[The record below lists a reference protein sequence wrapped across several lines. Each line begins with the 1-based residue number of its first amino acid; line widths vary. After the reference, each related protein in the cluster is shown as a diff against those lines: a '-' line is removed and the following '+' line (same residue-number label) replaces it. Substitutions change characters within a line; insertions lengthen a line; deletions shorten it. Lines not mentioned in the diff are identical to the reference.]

1 MDGTASEPLLGLDFL
16 SHGTVLM
23 DDLDISRRFYE
34 EFLGLETVKTSKIS
48 LAIRLNSDTSVACVA
63 LSKLVRKPGREY
75 LRYYNI
81 GLTVGDEGDVA
92 GARDL
97 ALEYK
102 GAYEMRNIG
111 DLEEEDG
118 RVSFLIEDRDGNFW
132 QIMNDQ
138 PTH

>member
-1 MDGTASEPLLGLDFL
+1 MNGTTSEPLLELDFL

-23 DDLDISRRFYE
+23 ADLDASRRFYE
-34 EFLGLETVKTSKIS
+34 EFLGLEVVKTSTIS

-63 LSKLVRKPGREY
+63 LTKKVQQPGREY

-81 GLTVGDEGDVA
+81 GLTVGGADDVA
-92 GARDL
+92 EAREL
-97 ALEYK
+97 ALDHK
-102 GAYEMRNIG
+102 DAFEMREIG
-111 DLEEEDG
+111 GTIEDAG

>member
-1 MDGTASEPLLGLDFL
+1 MGGTGTEPLLELDFL

-23 DDLDISRRFYE
+23 DDLDIARRFYE
-34 EFLGLETVKTSKIS
+34 EFLGLEAVKTSQLS

-63 LSKLVRKPGREY
+63 LRKKVRQPGREY

-81 GLTVGDEGDVA
+81 GLSVGDAADVA
-92 GARDL
+92 RSREL
-97 ALEYK
+97 ALEHK
-102 GAYEMRNIG
+102 AGYEMRDIG
-111 DLEEEDG
+111 DIEEEHG

-132 QIMNDQ
+132 QIMNDH

>member
-1 MDGTASEPLLGLDFL
+1 MDETASEPLLELDFL

-23 DDLDISRRFYE
+23 DDLDAARRFYE
-34 EFLGLETVKTSKIS
+34 EFLGLETVKTSQIS

-81 GLTVGDEGDVA
+81 GLTVGDAADVA
-92 GARDL
+92 RSREL
-97 ALEYK
+97 ALAHK
-102 GAYEMRNIG
+102 DSYEMRNIG
-111 DLEEEDG
+111 DIEEDHG

-138 PTH
+138 PVH

>member
-1 MDGTASEPLLGLDFL
+1 MDGTATEPLLALDFL

-23 DDLDISRRFYE
+23 DDLDAARRFYE
-34 EFLGLETVKTSKIS
+34 EFLGLEVVKTSQIS

-63 LSKLVRKPGREY
+63 LSKLVRRPGREY

-81 GLTVGDEGDVA
+81 GLTVGDAGDVA
-92 GARDL
+92 DARGL
-97 ALEYK
+97 ALEHK
-102 GAYEMRNIG
+102 DAFEMRDIG
-111 DLEEEDG
+111 ELTEEHG